1 MKRLF
6 YSTVAV
12 LAFLLVGF
20 SSISCS
26 SDDLNSNETV
36 EQNNLR
42 ILTQNELIELYDEI
56 IREEDLNLQ
65 KQVIS
70 TFDFE
75 TQAALFQM
83 KFNNFLSANQ
93 LNVEQIAFVNYLVS
107 LSTAEIFEEARIS
120 PESFVEL
127 SNDIQLNAVTLFGEN
142 EGWYLVNRFENINQ
156 TIDKIALNHNVSNST
171 LRRFLSDN
179 TPYCECQTWAGCKR
193 LTGVGITICGGAGI
207 QLNWEYGKCNN
218 GGCTRAQWNLGVFT
232 ILSNDTGLC
241 SYD

>member
-6 YSTVAV
+6 YNTVAV
-12 LAFLLVGF
+12 LAFSFIGF

-26 SDDLNSNETV
+26 SDDLNSNEVV
-36 EQNNLR
+36 EHNNLR

-65 KQVIS
+65 KQVVS

-93 LNVEQIAFVNYLVS
+93 LSGQQIAFVNYLKS
-107 LSTAEIFEEARIS
+107 LSTAEIFEEARIN

-127 SNDIQLNAVTLFGEN
+127 SNDVQLNAVTLFGGN
-142 EGWYLVNRFENINQ
+142 EGWYLINRFENINQ
-156 TIDKIALNHNVSNST
+156 TIDKIAQNNNVNNST

-179 TPYCECQTWAGCKR
+179 KPYCECQTWAGCKR
-193 LTGVGITICGGAGI
+193 LTGINAGSGGIGLI
-207 QLNWEYGKCNN
+207 WEYGNCNN
-218 GGCTRAQWNLGVFT
+218 GGCDRAQWNWGIFT

-241 SYD
+241 SYN